1 MEITVFNKDLQK
13 RINDAIYN
21 ISALAVSNRS
31 ARKDLLRLRKEL
43 KILRKII
50 QKDYISY
57 EDIITIKGEFGVILI
72 SLYILSQKYKRIKN
86 QLEHIQDL
94 LLS

>member
-1 MEITVFNKDLQK
+1 MEIIVFDKDLQK
-13 RINDAIYN
+13 RIDDAIYN

-43 KILRKII
+43 KILKKMI

-57 EDIITIKGEFGVILI
+57 DDAITIKGEFGVVLI
-72 SLYILSQKYKRIKN
+72 SLSILSQKYKRIKN

-94 LLS
+94 LLT